1 MKPVL
6 RKILPSSDH
15 IQRLCIL
22 NLLIKAKKWSS
33 MNSWADRI
41 SDLLGQRQLNEM
53 DMSHSLISRLINSW
67 ELLLRTYQKTSNTLT
82 WGMWKPLSFLSS
94 LTSRK
99 TVSSSLHMQ
108 ILTCQKTLVMIISV
122 LGRWSLIITATLLWV
137 ATEAFSKEGNTT
149 KNESRHLLFWHK
161 KLKSSVP
168 NLQFV
173 QL

>member
-22 NLLIKAKKWSS
+22 NLFIKAKKSSS
-33 MNSWADRI
+33 MNSWPDRI

-122 LGRWSLIITATLLWV
+122 LGRWSLIITAALLWV
-137 ATEAFSKEGNTT
+137 GNWSIF
-149 KNESRHLLFWHK
+149 KGRKRNK
-161 KLKSSVP
+161 KMSHVTYYFGTRS
-168 NLQFV
+168 
-173 QL
+173 